1 MKKLV
6 RELALFAFYLGLA
19 VAVTWP
25 LVRELPTAVADP
37 GDPLFIAWV
46 LDWVCHALTHDPL
59 HLFNAPIFHGGI
71 YPLAY
76 SEHMTGI
83 ALFVLPFHLAGA
95 NAVALYGIALLLG
108 FAFAG
113 YGANILAR
121 VVTGNGAAALVAG
134 IVFGFASFPIS
145 HIQHVQIVW
154 SGWLPLMLAALL
166 VYWRTRRTKHAAL
179 LAAAFAMNGL
189 TNVYWLLFGGV
200 ALAATIAYL
209 AWIEPRRDRAFWLRL
224 IGALAIA
231 GVVLLPFLLPYE
243 IVAKTYGTRRT
254 SFESRRGAAT
264 WTDWLV
270 ASSRN
275 KTYGQFVDPQLQ
287 RDEREL
293 FPGLLAIFLAAYAL
307 LTRARNRKPHP
318 RSRRRA
324 SLALDIAIGIFA
336 IATYVTTV
344 EDRVSFEH
352 FTFTGSDVPA
362 MITVALLIYRQRDA
376 LRVSRCRVE
385 ERAAALWLAI
395 GVVAS
400 LGWNA
405 FLHPFLFRVLTPFRA
420 TRTPARWAVIAYV
433 GLAVWAA
440 IGMTEL
446 LQRRRKF
453 AIPLILVALVEVIA
467 HIRWQHVPPE
477 FPPVYHWLAHT
488 RPGVVL
494 ELPMTRNG
502 AAFRYVLASTLHR
515 VPIINGTSGWES
527 PLHEMLR
534 KKEDALAFDDEFYR
548 AIADDGCTTVIVHEA
563 DLAPEE
569 QRVVGEFVQ
578 RLAFTRRFGSDA
590 VYALSIPRAPADSAS
605 APRAALPR

>member
-1 MKKLV
+1 MKRLA
-6 RELALFAFYLGLA
+6 RELALFACYLALA

-25 LVRELPTAVADP
+25 LVRELSTTVADP

-46 LDWVCHALTHDPL
+46 LDWVCHALTHEPL

-95 NAVALYGIALLLG
+95 NAIALYGIALLLG
-108 FAFAG
+108 FAFSG
-113 YGANILAR
+113 YAANVLAR
-121 VVTGNGAAALVAG
+121 VVTGNDAAAFLAG
-134 IVFGFASFPIS
+134 IVFAFASFPIS

-166 VYWRTRRTKHAAL
+166 VYWRTRATKHAAW

-189 TNVYWLLFGGV
+189 TNIYWLLFGGF

-209 AWIEPRRDRAFWLRL
+209 AWLEPRRDRAFWLRL
-224 IGALAIA
+224 FGALAIA
-231 GVVLLPFLLPYE
+231 GLVLLPFLVPYQ
-243 IVAKTYGTRRT
+243 IVASTYGERRT
-254 SFESRRGAAT
+254 TFESRLGAAT

-275 KTYGQFVDPQLQ
+275 ATYGQIVDPKLQ

-293 FPGLLAIFLAAYAL
+293 FPGLLAIVLAAYAFVS
-307 LTRARNRKPHP
+307 RERDAQP
-318 RSRRRA
+318 RMTRRRTP
-324 SLALDIAIGIFA
+324 LALDVAIGVFA
-336 IATYVTTV
+336 IATYLTLV
-344 EDRVSFEH
+344 EDRITLGH
-352 FTFTGSDVPA
+352 LTFTGSDVPA
-362 MITVALLIYRQRDA
+362 TITVALLIYRQRDA
-376 LRVSRCRVE
+376 LRVSRFRVE

-395 GVVAS
+395 GVIAS

-405 FLHPFLFRVLTPFRA
+405 FLHPFLFRVLPPFRA
-420 TRTPARWAVIAYV
+420 TRTPARWAAVAYV

-440 IGMTEL
+440 IGATRL
-446 LQRRRKF
+446 LQRRRRL
-453 AIPLILVALVEVIA
+453 AIPLILVALVEVVP
-467 HIRWQHVPPE
+467 HIRWQHVPRE
-477 FPPVYHWLAHT
+477 FPPVYHWLADA

-527 PLHEMLR
+527 PLHEFLR
-534 KKEDALAFDDEFYR
+534 KKEDALAFDDEFSR
-548 AIADDGCTTVIVHEA
+548 ALANDGCTTVIVHEA
-563 DLAPEE
+563 ELAPEE
-569 QRVVGEFVQ
+569 RGAVAAFVQ
-578 RLAFTRRFGSDA
+578 RLAFERRFGSDA
-590 VYALSIPRAPADSAS
+590 VYAFRTPRGSADTAS